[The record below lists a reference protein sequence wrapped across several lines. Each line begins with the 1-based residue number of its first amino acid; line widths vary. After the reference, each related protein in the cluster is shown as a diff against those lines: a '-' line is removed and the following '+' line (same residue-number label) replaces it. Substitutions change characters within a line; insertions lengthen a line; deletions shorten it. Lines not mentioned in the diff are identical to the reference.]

1 MSQEET
7 TVQVM
12 PSNRDQLARLDVFE
26 TLTRSTLVPTENIRQ
41 LNEIK
46 LAYRRTW
53 SAAIGR
59 AKALT
64 GYEYTMETVETITSS
79 GNIFVVM
86 IISRTA

>member
-1 MSQEET
+1 MSQEDS
-7 TVQVM
+7 TVQTM
-12 PSNRDQLARLDVFE
+12 PSNRDQLALLDVFE
-26 TLTRSTLVPTENIRQ
+26 TLTRSTLVAPDDVHL

-86 IISRTA
+86 IITRTA

>member
-1 MSQEET
+1 MSREET

-12 PSNRDQLARLDVFE
+12 PSNRDQLALLDVFE

-86 IISRTA
+86 IITRTA

>member
-1 MSQEET
+1 MSQEDS
-7 TVQVM
+7 TVQTM
-12 PSNRDQLARLDVFE
+12 PSNRDQLALLDVFE
-26 TLTRSTLVPTENIRQ
+26 TLTRSTLVPAENIRQ

-59 AKALT
+59 AKAVT

-86 IISRTA
+86 IITRTA

>member
-12 PSNRDQLARLDVFE
+12 PSNRDQLALLGVFE

-64 GYEYTMETVETITSS
+64 GYEYTMETVETIASS

-86 IISRTA
+86 IITRTA

>member
-12 PSNRDQLARLDVFE
+12 PSNRDQLSMLNTQE
-26 TLTRSTLVPTENIRQ
+26 TLTRSTLVAPDDMHL

-59 AKALT
+59 AKAVT

-86 IISRTA
+86 IITRTA

>member
-1 MSQEET
+1 MSQEDS
-7 TVQVM
+7 TVQTM
-12 PSNRDQLARLDVFE
+12 PSNRDQLALLDVFE
-26 TLTRSTLVPTENIRQ
+26 TLTRSTLVPTENIRH

-86 IISRTA
+86 IITRTA

>member
-7 TVQVM
+7 TVQTM
-12 PSNRDQLARLDVFE
+12 PSNRDQLAMLNIDE
-26 TLTRSTLVPTENIRQ
+26 TLTRSALVAPDDLHQ

-59 AKALT
+59 AKAIT
-64 GYEYTMETVETITSS
+64 GYEFTMETVETITSS
-79 GNIFVVM
+79 GNIFVVL
-86 IISRTA
+86 IITRTA

>member
-1 MSQEET
+1 MTQEET
-7 TVQVM
+7 TIQGM
-12 PSNRDQLARLDVFE
+12 PSNRDQLALLDVFE

-46 LAYRRTW
+46 LSYRRTF
-53 SAAIGR
+53 SAAIAR

-86 IISRTA
+86 IITRTA

>member
-1 MSQEET
+1 MSQDET
-7 TVQVM
+7 TVQTM
-12 PSNRDQLARLDVFE
+12 PSNRDQLALLDINQ
-26 TLTRSTLVPTENIRQ
+26 TLSRATLVDPKNLDQ

-79 GNIFVVM
+79 GNIFVVL
-86 IISRTA
+86 IITRTA

>member
-12 PSNRDQLARLDVFE
+12 PSNRDQLALLDVFE

-59 AKALT
+59 AK
-64 GYEYTMETVETITSS
+64 TVETITSS

-86 IISRTA
+86 IITRTA

>member
-1 MSQEET
+1 MTQEET
-7 TVQVM
+7 TVQGM
-12 PSNRDQLARLDVFE
+12 PSNRDQLALLDVFE
-26 TLTRSTLVPTENIRQ
+26 TLTRSTLVPTENIQQ

-86 IISRTA
+86 IITRTA

>member
-7 TVQVM
+7 TALFM
-12 PSNRDQLARLDVFE
+12 PSNRDQLALLGIDE
-26 TLTRSTLVPTENIRQ
+26 TLTRSTKVDQLAI

-86 IISRTA
+86 IITRTA

>member
-1 MSQEET
+1 MSQEDS
-7 TVQVM
+7 TVQTM
-12 PSNRDQLARLDVFE
+12 PSNRDQLAMLNTHE
-26 TLTRSTLVPTENIRQ
+26 TLTRSTLVEPDDMHQ

-46 LAYRRTW
+46 LAHRRTW

-86 IISRTA
+86 IITRTA

>member
-7 TVQVM
+7 TVQSM
-12 PSNRDQLARLDVFE
+12 PSNRDQLALLDVFE

-59 AKALT
+59 AKTVT

-86 IISRTA
+86 IITRTA

>member
-1 MSQEET
+1 MSQEDS
-7 TVQVM
+7 TVQTM
-12 PSNRDQLARLDVFE
+12 PSNRDQLALLDIDE
-26 TLTRSTLVPTENIRQ
+26 NLTRSTKVDPGQLAN

-64 GYEYTMETVETITSS
+64 DYEYTMETVETITSS
-79 GNIFVVM
+79 GNIFVVL
-86 IISRTA
+86 IISRTK

>member
-7 TVQVM
+7 TALFM
-12 PSNRDQLARLDVFE
+12 PSNRDQLALLDVFE

-86 IISRTA
+86 IITRTA

>member
-7 TVQVM
+7 TVQTM
-12 PSNRDQLARLDVFE
+12 PSNRDQLALLDINQ
-26 TLTRSTLVPTENIRQ
+26 TLSRATLVDPKNLDQ

-46 LAYRRTW
+46 LSYRRTF
-53 SAAIGR
+53 SAAIAR

-86 IISRTA
+86 IITRTR

>member
-1 MSQEET
+1 MSQEDS
-7 TVQVM
+7 TVQTM
-12 PSNRDQLARLDVFE
+12 PSNRDQLALLDVFE

-86 IISRTA
+86 IITRTA

>member
-12 PSNRDQLARLDVFE
+12 PSNRDQLARLDVFG

-59 AKALT
+59 AKAVT

-86 IISRTA
+86 IITRTA